1 MQKFTWSRVQQCR
14 FKSDSKSGVSEQH
27 YADTR
32 LILFDCTCTH
42 VVKSKWHYLVLHG
55 FKKYLGHC
63 LEAHLSCILMYW
75 LTQVSCPAAS
85 EAFYAVR
92 VVKRYGFT
100 SENILTFLWKGLLPL
115 CCILHYYM
123 ASRTG
128 MLPRME
134 ESVSKY
140 TEPQLQ
146 VLSLNLSSCTE

>member
-1 MQKFTWSRVQQCR
+1 MGGCR
-14 FKSDSKSGVSEQH
+14 SSHEAEFSSADLSLTVRSGVSEQH

-115 CCILHYYM
+115 VLH
-123 ASRTG
+123 S
-128 MLPRME
+128 
-134 ESVSKY
+134 
-140 TEPQLQ
+140 
-146 VLSLNLSSCTE
+146 SLLHGI